1 LHLNH
6 YERLK
11 LAIAGLGL
19 GLTGPAS
26 FVALSTYFTTRRGR
40 AVGLALVGTGL
51 GQMLMPQVVR
61 ALLDWCGFSGAM
73 LILAALSLHAVLG
86 AALYRPLEGPTK
98 PLQEPELK
106 SLRRLS
112 NAEMGSELG
121 VEVFAAE
128 VLEEDKSQDEQQV
141 EGEQKYLKLI
151 TFFLRGLKNFNDI

>member
-1 LHLNH
+1 
-6 YERLK
+6 
-11 LAIAGLGL
+11 
-19 GLTGPAS
+19 
-26 FVALSTYFTTRRGR
+26 
-40 AVGLALVGTGL
+40 
-51 GQMLMPQVVR
+51 
-61 ALLDWCGFSGAM
+61 M

-141 EGEQKYLKLI
+141 EGRK
-151 TFFLRGLKNFNDI
+151 F